1 MLDQIVPWL
10 IVAVTFYVLGVMWV
24 ACVLLLVPGPFWEAI
39 QAGIRWP
46 KWVVVNA
53 IAVFRE

>member
-1 MLDQIVPWL
+1 MFAELFPWL
-10 IVAVTFYVLGVMWV
+10 ILLVISYTLGAMWGS
-24 ACVLLLVPGPFWEAI
+24 CVLLLVPGPFWEAI